1 MGLGKLGL
9 AQDDIDIA
17 PAART
22 RTDTALDRTPFWSGS
37 PSSVRDHLRP
47 DSPASFK
54 RGGRPDQQVAEK
66 DTPGEDGQR
75 ERRQSGGSGQERDEG
90 GDGDQDESDDGD
102 GAEGGKSG
110 KKASRWPIVIL
121 IVIAVFV
128 VIAGAVYW
136 FLTRNDVSTDDA
148 YTEGDA
154 VAIAPHVAGYV
165 VARFVNDNEFVK
177 AGELMLQI
185 DPRDYIH
192 ARDQARANLDLARAQ
207 LRAAEIDLA
216 MSRVRYPSDRRQ
228 SEAQLDQAR
237 ANQFNAGREYH
248 RQRTVDQRA
257 TTQSAVD
264 QATAQFR
271 STTDTMKVMAAQL
284 QVAALVGPNIAASE
298 STLKQRQAQVEQA
311 TANLAQAELNLSYT
325 KVRAPQDG
333 TITQRNVD
341 VGTYAQVGQQVF
353 YVTSP
358 NAWIVA
364 NFKETQ
370 LNRMHV
376 GQHVAIHV
384 DAFPDLR
391 LHGHVDSFQ
400 QGAGAR
406 FTAFPSENA
415 TGNYVKIVRR
425 LPVKIIIDD
434 GIDPQRGLPLG
445 LSVEPTVD
453 VK

>member
-1 MGLGKLGL
+1 M
-9 AQDDIDIA
+9 
-17 PAART
+17 
-22 RTDTALDRTPFWSGS
+22 
-37 PSSVRDHLRP
+37 
-47 DSPASFK
+47 
-54 RGGRPDQQVAEK
+54 
-66 DTPGEDGQR
+66 
-75 ERRQSGGSGQERDEG
+75 
-90 GDGDQDESDDGD
+90 
-102 GAEGGKSG
+102 
-110 KKASRWPIVIL
+110 
-121 IVIAVFV
+121 
-128 VIAGAVYW
+128 
-136 FLTRNDVSTDDA
+136 
-148 YTEGDA
+148 
-154 VAIAPHVAGYV
+154 
-165 VARFVNDNEFVK
+165 
-177 AGELMLQI
+177 
-185 DPRDYIH
+185 
-192 ARDQARANLDLARAQ
+192 
-207 LRAAEIDLA
+207 
-216 MSRVRYPSDRRQ
+216 
-228 SEAQLDQAR
+228 
-237 ANQFNAGREYH
+237 
-248 RQRTVDQRA
+248 
-257 TTQSAVD
+257 
-264 QATAQFR
+264 
-271 STTDTMKVMAAQL
+271 
-284 QVAALVGPNIAASE
+284 
-298 STLKQRQAQVEQA
+298 KQRQAQVEQA